1 LALWQAAEEHGQ
13 DAGHVFHR
21 VVPAFSLLSPR
32 SARLQAG
39 SLEGE
44 RLPVKTPVQAL
55 VLLTVYLVLDAA
67 DEPRPLRI
75 PSIRLRFV
83 SSPTIARAFW

>member
-1 LALWQAAEEHGQ
+1 MQ
-13 DAGHVFHR
+13 DGKCKN
-21 VVPAFSLLSPR
+21 P
-32 SARLQAG
+32 AG
-39 SLEGE
+39 STFFIVHFSFRVPFFITLLEGE